1 MSMTRILCS
10 TSYFKNSSHLKLLY
24 SPLSSILYK
33 ELSHQLSNS
42 KPKTF
47 CQKIKF
53 SDNNKRELRSK
64 FQFPSTMQHVRRSSS
79 TSSLGSMQ
87 TSSMRTSQV
96 LAFHSPSKWKT
107 HFEASKATSKLM
119 VIYFTASWCVPCRFM
134 EPAID
139 EFAAKYTEVEFI
151 KIDVDELMDVSQEY
165 GVQAMPTFILIK
177 KGRVVDK
184 VTGVRKEELQNKIE
198 KNRAYHYCS

>member
-42 KPKTF
+42 KRKTF

-79 TSSLGSMQ
+79 TSSLVSMQ

-96 LAFHSPSKWKT
+96 LAFHSPSKWKA

-139 EFAAKYTEVEFI
+139 ELAAKYTEVEFI
-151 KIDVDELMDVSQEY
+151 KIDVDELMVFLFKLPLSLSLSLSLKNE
-165 GVQAMPTFILIK
+165 VLLI
-177 KGRVVDK
+177 GMN
-184 VTGVRKEELQNKIE
+184 E
-198 KNRAYHYCS
+198 

>member
-1 MSMTRILCS
+1 MQCKTIMENRQIEVVISFEVVNKEILE
-10 TSYFKNSSHLKLLY
+10 KLLPPPASY
-24 SPLSSILYK
+24 AV
-33 ELSHQLSNS
+33 E
-42 KPKTF
+42 
-47 CQKIKF
+47 
-53 SDNNKRELRSK
+53 
-64 FQFPSTMQHVRRSSS
+64 RSSS

-107 HFEASKATSKLM
+107 HFEASKATSKL
-119 VIYFTASWCVPCRFM
+119 
-134 EPAID
+134 
-139 EFAAKYTEVEFI
+139 
-151 KIDVDELMDVSQEY
+151 DVSQEY